1 MASTDRTGR
10 TRAGTDVHDDRPP
23 VIVSQPDYDVERRND
38 QRRRD
43 AEGLRDHKHD
53 RVDERR
59 IKPAKTS
66 GIAVFALV
74 FGLSA
79 LYAVLT
85 VLLSPGGLVLSVIG
99 IVLGIA
105 GIKATK
111 RVGVTGR
118 GVAISGLVLSVIALV
133 GSIVLLAGVTT
144 FLNDEDAVNRLE
156 NGVQDMR
163 DDLPTNVELPQP

>member
-1 MASTDRTGR
+1 MASTDRTGKP
-10 TRAGTDVHDDRPP
+10 RAGSDVHDDRPP
-23 VIVSQPDYDVERRND
+23 VIISQPDYDVEHRND

-43 AEGLRDHKHD
+43 AEGLREGRHD
-53 RVDERR
+53 RVDEHR

-66 GIAVFALV
+66 GTAVAALV
-74 FGLSA
+74 FGLTA
-79 LYAVLT
+79 LYAFLT
-85 VLLSPGGLVLSVIG
+85 VLLSPVALILSLIG

-118 GVAISGLVLSVIALV
+118 GVAISGLVLSVIALI
-133 GSIVLLAGVTT
+133 GSIVLIAGVTT

-156 NGVQDMR
+156 NGVEDMR
-163 DDLPTNVELPQP
+163 NDLPTNVEIP